1 MALIALLISAAF
13 AVTFPT
19 KSTPTWCAKPHELTF
34 IQYASP
40 GWWFDK
46 KVPKPSSLSATHIR
60 AYDDGEH
67 CLVFSDLSDYMS
79 INSIDVDNDVIGI
92 MVEVDHYA
100 AFVECAPAADTNR
113 CDWQV
118 DTKKAFAPTKL
129 FPFPSDILVISGL
142 RETSVVIITL
152 MRMHLESTAAT
163 CSGGSTR
170 NGKRQFEC
178 TASYSGMVLDTR
190 MLSGTGSANWREY
203 APLPSP

>member
-1 MALIALLISAAF
+1 MALIALLTSAAF

-19 KSTPTWCAKPHELTF
+19 NSPPTWCTTPHELTF

-46 KVPKPSSLSATHIR
+46 KAPKPSSLSAMHIR

-79 INSIDVDNDVIGI
+79 INSIDVGDDVIGI

-100 AFVECAPAADTNR
+100 AFVECVPSADTNR
-113 CDWQV
+113 CDWRV
-118 DTKKAFAPTKL
+118 DTKNAFAPTKF
-129 FPFPSDILVISGL
+129 FPFPSDIMVISGL
-142 RETSVVIITL
+142 RETSVVTIRL
-152 MRMHLESTAAT
+152 MRMHLESAAAT
-163 CSGGSTR
+163 CSDGSTH
-170 NGKRQFEC
+170 NGKRRFEC
-178 TASYSGMVLDTR
+178 TASYSGTALDTR

-203 APLPSP
+203 APLPAP